1 MGCMGDEMLG
11 GEGATPRNPQWAVST
26 DAPLRPRQPSS
37 VAGRGLISGDVQDDA
52 LHDSNN
58 LFLQILI
65 SGGKHLNIKRGNPQ
79 ISDIKF

>member
-52 LHDSNN
+52 LHDSNDFFATTN
-58 LFLQILI
+58 FR
-65 SGGKHLNIKRGNPQ
+65 GKHLNIKRGNPQ
-79 ISDIKF
+79 ISYIKF